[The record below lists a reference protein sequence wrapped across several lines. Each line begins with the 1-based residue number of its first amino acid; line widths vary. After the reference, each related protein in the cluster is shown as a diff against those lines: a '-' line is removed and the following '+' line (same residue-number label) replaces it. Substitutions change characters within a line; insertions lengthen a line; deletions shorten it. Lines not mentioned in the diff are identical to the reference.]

1 MLKFGRPILNYWFLI
16 PLLINDS
23 ESNYI
28 AIRKYPQNYEEEY
41 ILMKQLKKGKK
52 LIGLSSY
59 ADFPE
64 NNEIFL
70 KKYEK
75 YFILWC
81 HCFKIPHNYIPNSL
95 PKLLLSESD
104 FYFNNKY
111 LISINY
117 LKEYDFICY
126 LPFNSKFKNANKKDL
141 LYLNILSEK
150 YKIIVFTNEFYGQLK
165 VKQKLLLP
173 WDEFIIYFAKSKF
186 LLIFSELDASPRMI
200 IEALFLDIPVFVN
213 KNIIGGWKYI
223 IPNVTGNFFVYENFL
238 NNVENF
244 LNINYKPRK
253 YIIDNYSIQNNSLL
267 LINTLNMLD
276 KINISDFIDYFIFIN
291 LNDRKD
297 RLLAIEIELKKMK
310 IPKEKIIKQ
319 EAILNKKN
327 GHLGCCQSHIL
338 ALQKCALLNGNY
350 FLIFEDDFSFSLS
363 AERTGYIIKE
373 FFSKKPNF
381 DVLMFYAFPNFKII
395 NNDDY
400 IYHINNA
407 SSTIGYLIRKEMIN
421 PLLTS
426 FYKSEELLIKET
438 NDSFE
443 NKIYYTNNAID
454 QIWKELQINY
464 DFYIT
469 EPTLGK
475 PNQKLVS
482 SILSCYF

>member
-1 MLKFGRPILNYWFLI
+1 MLKFGKPIFNYWFLI
-16 PLLINDS
+16 PLLINNL

-28 AIRKYPQNYEEEY
+28 AIRKPPKNYEEEY

-59 ADFPE
+59 ADFPK
-64 NNEIFL
+64 NYEIFL

-81 HCFKIPHNYIPNSL
+81 HCFKNVQNYIPCSL

-104 FYFNNKY
+104 FYDNYKY
-111 LISINY
+111 LQTLNY
-117 LKEYDFICY
+117 PKEYDFICY
-126 LPFNSKFKNANKKDL
+126 LPFNSKYKNANKKDV
-141 LYLNILSEK
+141 LYLNTLFEK
-150 YKIIVFTNEFYGQLK
+150 YKIIVFTNKFYVELK
-165 VKQKLLLP
+165 VEQKLLLP
-173 WDEFIIYFAKSKF
+173 WDKFIIYFAKSKF

-200 IEALFLDIPVFVN
+200 IESLFLDIPVFVN

-223 IPNVTGNFFVYENFL
+223 IPNVTGNFFVYENFFIQI
-238 NNVENF
+238 EKF
-244 LNINYKPRK
+244 YNIQDYYPRQ
-253 YIIDNYSIQNNSLL
+253 YIINNYSIKNNSLL

-297 RLLAIEIELKKMK
+297 RLLSIEIELKKMK

-319 EAILNKKN
+319 EGVLNIKN

-350 FLIFEDDFSFSLS
+350 FLILEDDFTFSLS
-363 AERTGYIIKE
+363 TERTGYIIKE
-373 FFSKKPNF
+373 FFIRKPNF
-381 DVLMFYAFPNFKII
+381 NVLMFYAFPNYEII
-395 NNDDY
+395 NNNDY
-400 IYHINNA
+400 IYKINNA

-438 NDSFE
+438 NDSFK
-443 NKIYYTNNAID
+443 NKIYYTKNAID
-454 QIWKELQINY
+454 QVWKELQTIY
-464 DFYIT
+464 DFFIT
-469 EPTLGK
+469 EPNLGQ
-475 PNQKLVS
+475 PNPKLIS
-482 SILSCYF
+482 SILS